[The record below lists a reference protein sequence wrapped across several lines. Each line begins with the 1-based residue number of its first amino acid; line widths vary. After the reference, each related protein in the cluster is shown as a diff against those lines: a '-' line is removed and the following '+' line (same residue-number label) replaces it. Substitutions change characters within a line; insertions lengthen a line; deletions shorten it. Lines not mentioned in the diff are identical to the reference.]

1 MDFSYKPTCHKYYLK
16 FGFFNI
22 CIHEVVLGVFPS
34 ERQHRCYF
42 SFSSNPD
49 HNVGVICKNLHQDI
63 HCKLLQKNLLKK
75 LDFLAQLELYY
86 SKYSILTH
94 GQTPLTGGKD
104 KSCWSNPVKVVKTSS
119 TFLLSCWLSAP
130 SVTVV
135 LCLLKT
141 QYGKFRQQTF
151 VYTEVL
157 WSFVECSRLVL

>member
-1 MDFSYKPTCHKYYLK
+1 MHTWSGPW
-16 FGFFNI
+16 GFF
-22 CIHEVVLGVFPS
+22 S
-34 ERQHRCYF
+34 ERQHRCCF
-42 SFSSNPD
+42 SFPSKPD

-86 SKYSILTH
+86 SKYSILTY

-104 KSCWSNPVKVVKTSS
+104 KSCWSKPVKVVKTSS
-119 TFLLSCWLSAP
+119 TFLPSCWLSAP

-151 VYTEVL
+151 VYTQVFEVL
-157 WSFVECSRLVL
+157 WNVPDLYYSILVCLGCIAITSHIFIPFP